1 MPELPEVEQVRIS
14 LLPHIKGKRIC
25 KTEVRLPR
33 MIKHPSVQEFMAGV
47 EGKRVTDITRKGK
60 YLTLMLD
67 DGRYIMVHLRMTG
80 ALLILPRDLQDPP
93 FAKIRFSL
101 TGGLNLWFTDIRTF
115 GTLSLCGGSDPWQD
129 KGYAGLGPEP
139 LSQEFTEEYLKE
151 KLHFSGRLIARMKY
165 RKDGILL
172 NGVRCRTTAVLTD
185 GDRLR
190 LSVRDPESSSVIW
203 MRPEVILELNIL
215 YEDAD
220 LLVIFKPEGMVCHPS
235 FGHFRD
241 SLANHAACYLGWEG
255 TSREL
260 HLIGRLDRD
269 TCGLVTVAKN
279 AQAAADLF
287 RQQKC
292 IKKQAQVRTYECVR
306 TYACLFLSGCSTESV

>member
-14 LLPHIKGKRIC
+14 LLPHIKGKTIC

-33 MIKHPSVQEFMAGV
+33 MIKHPSVPEFMAGV

-151 KLHFSGRLIARMKY
+151 KLKNSHQMIKSFLLDQHKIAGLGNIYADEALAIAGIRPTRFTDKLTRMQMRALHEAVNLVIAQGLKNH
-165 RKDGILL
+165 G
-172 NGVRCRTTAVLTD
+172 TTF
-185 GDRLR
+185 R
-190 LSVRDPESSSVIW
+190 
-203 MRPEVILELNIL
+203 N
-215 YEDAD
+215 YQDAD
-220 LLVIFKPEGMVCHPS
+220 GHMGNNKDFLMVYGRKGMPCK
-235 FGHFRD
+235 
-241 SLANHAACYLGWEG
+241 
-255 TSREL
+255 
-260 HLIGRLDRD
+260 
-269 TCGLVTVAKN
+269 TCGTALKQIKVAG
-279 AQAAADLF
+279 
-287 RQQKC
+287 RGSVYCPHCQK
-292 IKKQAQVRTYECVR
+292 
-306 TYACLFLSGCSTESV
+306 